1 MATVAEAFATQD
13 NDCKALQD
21 MGRAPKSDAEKSLQK
36 TLRKWDLTL
45 NVPWTYQQL
54 SDDCSVPMLMPSDY
68 ITTLLEKGYLHKLLG
83 GSVASSPMSEKS
95 KHLESRNVSQPQAE
109 I

>member
-21 MGRAPKSDAEKSLQK
+21 LGRAPKSDAEKSLQK

-45 NVPWTYQQL
+45 PVPWKYVNL
-54 SDDCSVPMLMPSDY
+54 SADCSVPMLMPSDY
-68 ITTLLEKGYLHKLLG
+68 IATLAEKGYLHKLLG
-83 GSVASSPMSEKS
+83 GSVASSAMSQK
-95 KHLESRNVSQPQAE
+95 KPLEYPSDCQHSIE
-109 I
+109 TS